1 MERSSAVTMSGG
13 ESASTDTIRGQ
24 DSSDDSL
31 IRVENLKKYFPVKK
45 SFLSGLVGQQQFVR
59 AVDGINFRIRKGE
72 VFGLVGESGS
82 GKTTT
87 GRLLLRL
94 VHATE
99 GKILFKGRDITN
111 LSSREM
117 KPLRTQMQ
125 IVFQDPYE
133 SLDPRMMIKDIISEP
148 LRVQKICK
156 TEEEVIERV
165 KAALEEVELVPPE
178 EFLLRFP
185 HEMSGGQRQRVAVAR
200 AIILNPEFVIADE
213 PVSML
218 DVSIRAEILNLML
231 SLMQKRATSFIYI
244 THDLA
249 LARHMC
255 DRVAVMYLGKIV
267 EMGTTEQ
274 VIKGALHPYTKALI
288 SAVPSPDPTVK
299 RMGVVISG
307 EIPSPINP
315 PSGCRFHTR
324 CPYAFAKC
332 TQDEPALIEVEE
344 GHWVACHMIVNT
356 DNGTPV
362 GKI

>member
-31 IRVENLKKYFPVKK
+31 IRVENLKNYFPVKK

-148 LRVQKICK
+148 LRVRKICK

-200 AIILNPEFVIADE
+200 AFVVNPEFVVADE

-218 DVSIRAEILNLML
+218 DVSIRAEVDRKSTRLNSSHLGI
-231 SLMQKRATSFIYI
+231 SY
-244 THDLA
+244 
-249 LARHMC
+249 
-255 DRVAVMYLGKIV
+255 AVFCLK
-267 EMGTTEQ
+267 
-274 VIKGALHPYTKALI
+274 KK
-288 SAVPSPDPTVK
+288 K
-299 RMGVVISG
+299 
-307 EIPSPINP
+307 
-315 PSGCRFHTR
+315 
-324 CPYAFAKC
+324 K
-332 TQDEPALIEVEE
+332 
-344 GHWVACHMIVNT
+344 
-356 DNGTPV
+356 
-362 GKI
+362 

>member
-200 AIILNPEFVIADE
+200 AFVLDPQFVVADE

-231 SLMQKRATSFIYI
+231 TLVQRRGASFLYI

-255 DRVAVMYLGKIV
+255 DRIAVMYLGKIV
-267 EMGTTEQ
+267 ELGETGLIINQ
-274 VIKGALHPYTKALI
+274 PLHPYTKALI
-288 SAVPSPDPTVK
+288 AAVPVPDPTH
-299 RMGVVISG
+299 RRIGDVISG
-307 EIPSPINP
+307 EIPSPVNP
-315 PSGCRFHTR
+315 PPGCTFHTR
-324 CPYAFAKC
+324 CPFAHSRC
-332 TQDEPALIEVEE
+332 VNEVPPLIEVEKD
-344 GHWVACHMIVNT
+344 HWVSCHLVDRPLT
-356 DNGTPV
+356 S
-362 GKI
+362 